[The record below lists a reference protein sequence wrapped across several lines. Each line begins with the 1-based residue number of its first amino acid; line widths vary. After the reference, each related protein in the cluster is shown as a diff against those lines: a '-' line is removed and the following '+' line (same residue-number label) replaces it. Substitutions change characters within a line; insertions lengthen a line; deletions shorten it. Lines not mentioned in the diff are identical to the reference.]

1 MDALTLLKEDHKEV
15 MGMLEQLEKTSEKSA
30 QKREQLFGKLVKEL
44 TVHEKIE
51 QEIFYPAVQ
60 EKAKTKQLKE
70 LVIESYL
77 EHKLVDDIKADIQ
90 GTPFESEEWG
100 PKLKIMMENIKHH
113 AMEEEEQ
120 NMFPKVREL
129 FSKQELD
136 DLGAQM
142 AEMKETESA
151 ASPQPLRP

>member
-90 GTPFESEEWG
+90 GTPFDSEEWG